1 MFNYKLTIQYDGSNY
16 AGWQIQDNAPS
27 IQEVISN
34 SVKQILQEEINLI
47 GSGRTDTGVH
57 ALGQVANFIVSQ
69 QLDLSKF
76 K

>member
-34 SVKQILQEEINLI
+34 SVKQILQEDINLI

-69 QLDLSKF
+69 QAGF
-76 K
+76 I

>member
-34 SVKQILQEEINLI
+34 SVKQILQEDINLI
-47 GSGRTDTGVH
+47 GSGRTYTGVH
-57 ALGQVANFIVSQ
+57 AFGQVSNFIVSQ
-69 QLDLSKF
+69 KLD
-76 K
+76 